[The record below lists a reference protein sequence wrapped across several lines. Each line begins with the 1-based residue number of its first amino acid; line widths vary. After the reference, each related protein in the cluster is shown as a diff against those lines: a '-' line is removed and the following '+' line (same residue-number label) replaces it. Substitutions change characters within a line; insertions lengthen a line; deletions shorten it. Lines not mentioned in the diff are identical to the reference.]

1 MKGIQYVVDE
11 KGQPKAVLIDLI
23 RHGDLWEDF
32 QDVLLSRSRRKEPRE
47 SLAEVEKRLRKAGK
61 FV

>member
-11 KGQPKAVLIDLI
+11 KGRPKAVLIDLI
-23 RHGDLWEDF
+23 KHGDLWEDI
-32 QDVLLSRSRRKEPRE
+32 QDVLISRSRRREPRE

-61 FV
+61 LA

>member
-1 MKGIQYVVDE
+1 MKGIRYVVDE

-23 RHGDLWEDF
+23 KHGDLWEDI
-32 QDVLLSRSRRKEPRE
+32 QDVLISRSRRKEPRE

-61 FV
+61 LA

>member
-1 MKGIQYVVDE
+1 MKGIQYVVDD

-23 RHGDLWEDF
+23 KHGDLWEDI
-32 QDVLLSRSRRKEPRE
+32 QDVLISRSRRKEPRE

-61 FV
+61 LA

>member
-23 RHGDLWEDF
+23 KHGDLWEDF
-32 QDVLLSRSRRKEPRE
+32 QDVLISRSRRREPRE
-47 SLAEVEKRLRKAGK
+47 SLAEVANRLRKARK
-61 FV
+61 NA